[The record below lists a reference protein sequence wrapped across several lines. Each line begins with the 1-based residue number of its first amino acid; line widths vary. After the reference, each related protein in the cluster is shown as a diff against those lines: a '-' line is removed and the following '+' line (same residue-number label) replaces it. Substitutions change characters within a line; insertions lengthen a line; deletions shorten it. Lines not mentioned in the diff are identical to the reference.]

1 MATYSIFEGGNRR
14 TLPWE
19 SIRDS
24 GLDPQYPVMYAAHLK
39 NAHKVIPYH
48 IDFGNEMFR
57 EWLKLSVPNQTI
69 APGDELRTHL
79 FGPGTRVTDVVLQVK
94 GLCPTEGTE
103 GNPAPEPPTIMVEL
117 QDAAGNV
124 IGTYGSVDGITLDT
138 QGSAYLTYSPS
149 AGGAA
154 WTGDGNAYLVIRLE
168 SGELTCACF
177 GVIVGL
183 IQLFDPHGCECL
195 TPCGADFPAPNCPP
209 SGLISPWTPPAANGG
224 AGGGD
229 AGGGDAGGGG
239 GDLEEG
245 G

>member
-57 EWLKLSVPNQTI
+57 EWLKLSVPDQTI
-69 APGDELRTHL
+69 EAGDELRTHL
-79 FGPGTRVTDVVLQVK
+79 FGPGTRITDVAIQVK

-103 GNPAPEPPTIMVEL
+103 GNPAPEPPVIEVEL
-117 QDAAGNV
+117 QDTDGNV
-124 IGTYGSVDGITLDT
+124 LASYGGEVAITLDEL
-138 QGSAYLTYSPS
+138 GYRYLTFNPTD
-149 AGGAA
+149 GGADFG
-154 WTGDGNAYLVIRLE
+154 WTGDGNAFLVIRLV

-177 GVIVGL
+177 GIIVGL

-209 SGLISPWTPPAANGG
+209 SGLISPWTPPN
-224 AGGGD
+224 GGGD
-229 AGGGDAGGGG
+229 GGDGGG
-239 GDLEEG
+239 
-245 G
+245 

>member
-1 MATYSIFEGGNRR
+1 MATYSIYEGGNRR

-24 GLDPQYPVMYAAHLK
+24 GLDPQYPVMYSAHLK

-69 APGDELRTHL
+69 VPGDELRTHL
-79 FGPGTRVTDVVLQVK
+79 FGPGTRITDVAIQVK

-103 GNPAPEPPTIMVEL
+103 GNPAPEPPVISVEL
-117 QDAAGNV
+117 QDTDGNV
-124 IGTYGSVDGITLDT
+124 LATYGSETTLDELGY
-138 QGSAYLTYSPS
+138 QYLTFNPTD
-149 AGGAA
+149 GGPEFG
-154 WTGDGNAYLVIRLE
+154 WTGDGNAFLVIRLE

-183 IQLFDPHGCECL
+183 IQLYDPHGCECL

-209 SGLISPWTPPAANGG
+209 SGLISPWTRPAANGG
-224 AGGGD
+224 
-229 AGGGDAGGGG
+229 GGG
-239 GDLEEG
+239 GDGDGDGDGEE
-245 G
+245 